1 MTELPRRIAFALAAM
16 LVCALFSIIVIGG
29 AAAFLIF
36 LSFAAVISP
45 IAILIAGPGPVGA
58 RITRRRRRP
67 KDDIIDA

>member
-1 MTELPRRIAFALAAM
+1 MTELPRRIAFAFAAM
-16 LVCALFSIIVIGG
+16 LICVLFSIIVIGG

-45 IAILIAGPGPVGA
+45 IAILIAGPGPIGA
-58 RITRRRRRP
+58 RITRRRRP